1 MSIDSS
7 REFNKVSR
15 IYDKG
20 RLSED
25 IAFWAVEAEKL
36 AVLTSDSIVIDM
48 GCGTCNYGLG
58 IGEMT
63 GATVIGFDPAPGM
76 LKQAKEK
83 NPDFP
88 VVQAVAEAMPFRS
101 RVFDLVYAAQVWHH
115 VQGRQ
120 KAADEC
126 FRVLKFGGTKI
137 AHTIGHSQLHEKII
151 FKIFQEIKENQ
162 LRVYPSDDEFNTIF
176 IKAGFKSVVPYPY
189 FIERYQTSEELIE
202 IAEKKLW
209 SMFRPITQQGLENG
223 VKWLRQ
229 WSNDNPG
236 VDIRNDELITLF
248 VARK

>member
-1 MSIDSS
+1 MSIDGS

-36 AVLTSDSIVIDM
+36 AELTPDSLVIDM
-48 GCGTCNYGLG
+48 GCGTGNYGLG
-58 IGEMT
+58 IVEMT
-63 GATVIGFDPAPGM
+63 GASVVGFDPAPGM

-83 NPDFP
+83 NSDFS
-88 VVQAVAEAMPFRS
+88 VVRAAAEAMPFRS
-101 RVFDLVYAAQVWHH
+101 NVFDLVYAAQVWHH
-115 VQGRQ
+115 IQGRQ

-126 FRVLKFGGTKI
+126 FRVLKFCGIKI
-137 AHTIGHSQLHEKII
+137 AHSIGHSQLHEKII

-176 IKAGFKSVVPYPY
+176 IKAGFKSVFLYPY
-189 FIERYQTSEELIE
+189 FIERYQTADELIE

-209 SMFRPITQQGLENG
+209 SMFRPITQQGLEKG
-223 VKWLRQ
+223 VKWLHQ
-229 WSNDNPG
+229 WSSDHPG